1 MTKEKCSRYKG
12 NRSREKK
19 TPCSKKVIPAA
30 KEKCSWQKRK
40 NYGKKKKKKK
50 ACSKRKTVAAKE
62 NNSREKG
69 KKKNRTKGYEKNI
82 SRNKVLQKD
91 KPNILQICLDY

>member
-62 NNSREKG
+62 NNAREKG
-69 KKKNRTKGYEKNI
+69 KKKTGQKVTRKTSLETKFYRKTNQTFC
-82 SRNKVLQKD
+82 KFV
-91 KPNILQICLDY
+91 